1 MKQLSPF
8 QRKRGSAV
16 KQNDTL
22 INNLAEGPVLS
33 KLARFAIPIMLANL
47 LQAVYSMVDMV
58 VVGQFGGPAGLSA
71 VGIGGQIQ
79 FLFLAVGMGFANG
92 GQIVI
97 SQQVG
102 QNSQRISKSIG
113 TLLSLE
119 LILAIVVGAIGI
131 VLHRPILTFMNTP
144 AEAASQAAAYLVICS
159 GGMIFIYGYNAL
171 CAILRGMGESRL
183 PMVFIGIASLVNVVF
198 DLLFVAGFSWGAAG
212 AAAATVMAQGIAFFC
227 ALVYLY
233 RHKQAVGFDFKPA
246 SFAIDGQQLKALC
259 RLGVPQVLQQF
270 LITGSIT
277 FINSRVNLYGVTASA
292 VDSVGGKLNSVVN
305 IVTGAISTAS
315 ASMIAQSFGARKMDR
330 VKQAFRACMVI
341 CMGWFAVLAA
351 CYLLLPRQI
360 FSLFTSDGEVLD
372 LAPVYLRF
380 AVVWLLALCSMDA
393 PFSLVNGIGYASFN
407 LVVGLLDGVVARI
420 GLSLLLGHFMGLTG
434 FWLGSGL
441 AGFVTTI
448 PMGIYY
454 LTGRWKNRQP
464 VTH

>member
-1 MKQLSPF
+1 M
-8 QRKRGSAV
+8 

-22 INNLAEGPVLS
+22 INNLAEGPVFS

-79 FLFLAVGMGFANG
+79 FLFLAVGMGFAGG
-92 GQIVI
+92 GQIII

-102 QNSQRISKSIG
+102 QKSDRISKSIG

-119 LILAIVVGAIGI
+119 LILAILVGGVGI
-131 VLHRPILTFMNTP
+131 LLHRPILHFMNTP

-159 GGMIFIYGYNAL
+159 CGMIFIYGYNAL

-183 PMVFIGIASLVNVVF
+183 PMVFIGIASVVNVVF

-212 AAAATVMAQGIAFFC
+212 AAAATVLAQGIAFFC
-227 ALVYLY
+227 ALIYLY

-341 CMGWFAVLAA
+341 CMVWFAVLAA

-360 FSLFTSDGEVLD
+360 FGLFTSDSEVLD

-393 PFSLVNGIGYASFN
+393 PFALVNGIGYASFN
-407 LVVGLLDGVVARI
+407 LVIGLLDGVVARI